1 MQPAILGI
9 TPEPRAAAAAWQ
21 TMSRHGPSPRHNRP
35 MPEID
40 PSQIAQRVLWLG
52 FLLGAVFGAIARRTH
67 FCTMGAVADIV
78 AMGDWARMRM
88 WVLAIAVAILGFN
101 GMVAL
106 GWVEAGKGIYAAPRL
121 AWLSAAV
128 GGLMF
133 GFGMVVASGCGSRN
147 LVRLGGGNLKS
158 LVVLLVLGLSAFAT
172 MKGLTASLRVTTIDR
187 IAADLPAGQD
197 LPSLLAHATGGSAP
211 ALAGVL
217 GGVAGLALLAWV
229 LRRPEGRG
237 ASVWLGGAGI
247 GAVIVALWWVSGV
260 MGHLAEDP
268 RTLEEAFL
276 GTNSRRMEALSAV
289 APVAYAME
297 WVLYFSDASMRLTMG
312 ITAIAGIVA
321 GSAVVALWQR
331 EFRLEGFASASDTGH
346 HLAGAVL
353 MGVGGVLALGC
364 TVGQGLSGVSTLS
377 LGSLIAL
384 AGILAGARLGLHYQE
399 RRLA

>member
-1 MQPAILGI
+1 
-9 TPEPRAAAAAWQ
+9 
-21 TMSRHGPSPRHNRP
+21 

-40 PSQIAQRVLWLG
+40 PSLIAQRVLWLG
-52 FLLGAVFGAIARRTH
+52 FLLGAVFGALARRTH

-106 GWVEAGKGIYAAPRL
+106 GWVEAGKSIYAAPRL
-121 AWLSAAV
+121 PWASAAL

-133 GFGMVVASGCGSRN
+133 GTGMVVASGCGSRN

-172 MKGLTASLRVTTIDR
+172 MKGITASLRVATIDR
-187 IAADLPAGQD
+187 LAVDLPAGQD
-197 LPSLLAHATGGSAP
+197 LPSLLAQATGTPTPVAAGALG
-211 ALAGVL
+211 ALA
-217 GGVAGLALLAWV
+217 ALALLAWV

-237 ASVWLGGAGI
+237 AMVWLGGVGI

-260 MGHLAEDP
+260 AGHLAEDP
-268 RTLEEAFL
+268 NTLEEAFL

-297 WVLYFSDASMRLTMG
+297 WLLYFSDASMRLTMG

-321 GSAVVALWQR
+321 GAAVVALWQR
-331 EFRLEGFASASDTGH
+331 EFRLEGFANASDTGH
-346 HLAGAVL
+346 HLAGAAL

-384 AGILAGARLGLHYQE
+384 AGILAGARLGLRYQE
-399 RRLA
+399 WRLDRG